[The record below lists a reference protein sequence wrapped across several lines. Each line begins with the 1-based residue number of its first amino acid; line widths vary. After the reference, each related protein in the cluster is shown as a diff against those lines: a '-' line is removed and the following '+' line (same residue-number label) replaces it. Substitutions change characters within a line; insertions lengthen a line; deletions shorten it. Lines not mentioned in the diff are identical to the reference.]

1 MEDEV
6 VKTQTINIAPDP
18 TGMWR
23 WIQSMN
29 EGSLQPDATAEAV
42 KLWMLTAM
50 FPFAAAKDLLLI
62 VKGDLDMEKFLKE
75 GVTLEKAMAA
85 IAMVLAAAWDEDGEV
100 LSDQETCETIYWAH
114 LKKLHKAFGG
124 EE

>member
-6 VKTQTINIAPDP
+6 VKTHTINIAPDP
-18 TGMWR
+18 MGMWR
-23 WIQSMN
+23 WISCMN
-29 EGSLQPDATAEAV
+29 ESSLQPDATAEAV

-50 FPFAAAKDLLLI
+50 FPFATAKDLLLI

-100 LSDQETCETIYWAH
+100 LSDQETCEIIDWKH
-114 LKKLHKAFGG
+114 LKRLHKAFGG

>member
-29 EGSLQPDATAEAV
+29 EGSLQPDATAEEV

-50 FPFAAAKDLLLI
+50 FPFATAKDLLLI
-62 VKGDLDMEKFLKE
+62 VKGDLDM
-75 GVTLEKAMAA
+75 
-85 IAMVLAAAWDEDGEV
+85 
-100 LSDQETCETIYWAH
+100 
-114 LKKLHKAFGG
+114 
-124 EE
+124 